1 MDKFFPLTA
10 LLVLLA
16 SCGVTEGE
24 QNAVELANVAEEGGN
39 RAAGPGTA
47 GAPEANS
54 QAPAPELKSLSIGPV
69 QFPYDAALLA
79 PVRASIQ
86 LPPDWK
92 TKVEGTKLIGK
103 DRAALLGKAECLYGQ
118 SGKATACNAEQEAGL
133 AFADLEGGWIESLHK
148 SVPAADLKKITLGGV
163 EGVSWQIGAEGEGA
177 EYILLPVWEHTIL
190 LVRHFR
196 NTGNPD
202 EAALGAVLNG
212 LKLPE

>member
-1 MDKFFPLTA
+1 MSKFFPILT
-10 LLVLLA
+10 LLFLA
-16 SCGVTEGE
+16 ACGGGEGE

-39 RAAGPGTA
+39 QAAASAEGKVGQA
-47 GAPEANS
+47 NGQAAAPLA
-54 QAPAPELKSLSIGPV
+54 KSLSVGPV
-69 QFPYDAALLA
+69 RFPYDAALLA
-79 PVRASIQ
+79 PVRTAIQ

-92 TKVEGTKLIGK
+92 NEVEGTKLVGT

-118 SGKATACNAEQEAGL
+118 SGKATTCNAEQEAGL
-133 AFADLEGGWIESLHK
+133 AFADLEGGWIELLRK

-177 EYILLPVWEHTIL
+177 EYILLPVMEHTIL
-190 LVRHFR
+190 IVRHFR

>member
-1 MDKFFPLTA
+1 MHKFLPLPA
-10 LLVLLA
+10 LLFLLA

-24 QNAVELANVAEEGGN
+24 QNAVELANVAEEGDN
-39 RAAGPGTA
+39 RAAAPQTA
-47 GAPEANS
+47 AAAEVNSLAPTP
-54 QAPAPELKSLSIGPV
+54 QPKSLSVGPAR
-69 QFPYDAALLA
+69 FPYDAALLA
-79 PVRASIQ
+79 PVPTAIQ

-92 TKVEGTKLIGK
+92 IKVEGTKLIGK

-118 SGKATACNAEQEAGL
+118 AGKATACNAEQEAGL
-133 AFADLEGGWIESLHK
+133 AFADLEGGWIEVLRK
-148 SVPAADLKKITLGGV
+148 SVPAADLKKISLGGV

-177 EYILLPVWEHTIL
+177 EYILLPVWEHTVLI
-190 LVRHFR
+190 VRHFR